1 MIPKRVLLGMLTPS
15 SNTVLEP
22 VCAAMLR
29 GLPDISAHFARF
41 GVTEIALSGAALD
54 QFEIAPMVE
63 AAALLADARVQALC
77 WNGTSASWLGLARD
91 RALCAAITARTGI
104 PATSSVL
111 ALEDIFRRSRVARFG
126 LVTPYLGEVQARIVA
141 NFQQEGFACA
151 AERHLGISD
160 NFAFSEVAPETLAAL
175 IREVAA
181 ARPQAIAVL
190 CTNLR
195 AAGIVERLEREIGI
209 PIHDSV
215 ATALW
220 SSLRL
225 AGVAPSRVAGWGLL
239 FREVA

>member
-29 GLPDISAHFARF
+29 GLPEISAHFARF

-63 AAALLADARVQALC
+63 AAALLADARVQAVC

-225 AGVAPSRVAGWGLL
+225 AGVEPSRVAGWGRL

>member
-29 GLPDISAHFARF
+29 DLPEISAHFARF

-225 AGVAPSRVAGWGLL
+225 AGVEPNRVAGWGRL

>member
-54 QFEIAPMVE
+54 QFESAPMVE

-225 AGVAPSRVAGWGLL
+225 AGVEPSRVAGWGRL

>member
-1 MIPKRVLLGMLTPS
+1 MTQKRVLLGMLTPS

-29 GLPDISAHFARF
+29 DLPDVSAHFARF
-41 GVTEIALSGAALD
+41 GVTQIALSGASLD
-54 QFEIAPMVE
+54 QFETAPMVE
-63 AAALLADARVQALC
+63 AAALLADARVQAIC
-77 WNGTSASWLGLARD
+77 WNGTSASWLGFARD
-91 RALCAAITARTGI
+91 RALCDAIAARTGI
-104 PATSSVL
+104 AATSSVL
-111 ALEDIFRRSRVARFG
+111 ALADIFRRTGVTRFG
-126 LVTPYLGEVQARIVA
+126 LVTPYLAEVQNRIVA
-141 NFQQEGFACA
+141 NFREEGFACI

-160 NFAFSEVAPETLAAL
+160 NFAFSEVTSETLAAM

-195 AAGIVERLEREIGI
+195 GAGLVEGLEGELGI

-225 AGVAPSRVAGWGLL
+225 AGVDPRRVAGWGRL

>member
-1 MIPKRVLLGMLTPS
+1 MTRKRVLLGMLTPS

-54 QFEIAPMVE
+54 QFEITPMVE

-126 LVTPYLGEVQARIVA
+126 LVTPYLGDVQARIVA

-151 AERHLGISD
+151 AAIGYNVS
-160 NFAFSEVAPETLAAL
+160 LAA
-175 IREVAA
+175 
-181 ARPQAIAVL
+181 
-190 CTNLR
+190 
-195 AAGIVERLEREIGI
+195 G
-209 PIHDSV
+209 
-215 ATALW
+215 
-220 SSLRL
+220 
-225 AGVAPSRVAGWGLL
+225 SRT
-239 FREVA
+239 RR